1 MKPAKPSPVKD
12 RRTVPWVSEDEI
24 PAVKLL
30 LRAWRK
36 LRRDA
41 PECARINAVF
51 AESVEDPGALLADRL
66 RDLAQDISLVAAL
79 EARLAKE
86 NTAE

>member
-1 MKPAKPSPVKD
+1 
-12 RRTVPWVSEDEI
+12 VPWVSEDEI

-30 LRAWRK
+30 LRAWRR
-36 LRRDA
+36 LRREA
-41 PECARINAVF
+41 PACARINAEC
-51 AESVEDPGALLADRL
+51 AAKIQDPGALLAERL
-66 RDLAQDISLVAAL
+66 RDLAQDISIVAAL

>member
-1 MKPAKPSPVKD
+1 MKPGKHSPVKD

-24 PAVKLL
+24 PAVKLA
-30 LRAWRK
+30 LRAWRA
-36 LRRDA
+36 LRRDRERA
-41 PECARINAVF
+41 AFLRRLAKEADDPAAALARDL
-51 AESVEDPGALLADRL
+51 EDAATLLAS
-66 RDLAQDISLVAAL
+66 IAAL